1 MNFSAVRA
9 FLESWGLGFDTPDG
23 DSSTIPYPA
32 VFNRMKKEANRIG
45 GDELSVFVSRV
56 TDTTDSQ
63 TYLSADCWEEIRA
76 AYNQHY
82 SHG

>member
-23 DSSTIPYPA
+23 ESSTIPYPA
-32 VFNRMKKEANRIG
+32 VYHRMQREAKKVG
-45 GDELSVFVSRV
+45 GEELSEFVSRI

-63 TYLSADCWEEIRA
+63 TYICFDSWDEMREF
-76 AYNQHY
+76 YNNHF
-82 SHG
+82 

>member
-9 FLESWGLGFDTPDG
+9 FLESWGLSFDTPDG
-23 DSSTIPYPA
+23 ESSTIPYPA
-32 VFNRMKKEANRIG
+32 IYTRMQKEAKKVG
-45 GDELSVFVSRV
+45 GEELSNFVSRV

-76 AYNQHY
+76 AYNLHY
-82 SHG
+82 